1 MKATSG
7 SGRLSLLAGLA
18 LTIGASAFVFAQQN
32 GTSGSTNGGGTWSGR
47 AGGQVSGGGS
57 ASAGGSASS
66 SSSSSGSSSK
76 GGNSGGGG
84 MSFGANKPLY
94 AAWYSKAPDS
104 RNDGNDSNVDREHTQ
119 YMKQLTQDQ
128 TLVIE
133 GPFGDGSGYMAV
145 IQSDSPETALR
156 IINNDPSVKN
166 GSLKVVVKPWQMRH
180 GGTLPQNFRM
190 PVPSNV
196 GRGGSVSA
204 GGG

>member
-1 MKATSG
+1 
-7 SGRLSLLAGLA
+7 
-18 LTIGASAFVFAQQN
+18 
-32 GTSGSTNGGGTWSGR
+32 
-47 AGGQVSGGGS
+47 
-57 ASAGGSASS
+57 
-66 SSSSSGSSSK
+66 
-76 GGNSGGGG
+76 

-104 RNDGNDSNVDREHTQ
+104 RNGGNDSNVDRVHSQ
-119 YMKQLTQDQ
+119 YMKQLSQDQ

-156 IINNDPSVKN
+156 IIHNDPSVQN

-180 GGTLPQNFRM
+180 GGAMPQNFRV
-190 PVPSNV
+190 PVRNNL
-196 GRGGSVSA
+196 GGGGGSVSA